1 MCVSGGAESL
11 PDAYTKQLADG
22 GRLVIPIGP
31 PAGQQMFRFTRR
43 GDRFLRQG
51 LGSFGFVP
59 LVEGDVE

>member
-1 MCVSGGAESL
+1 L
-11 PDAYTKQLADG
+11 PDDYTKQLADG
-22 GRLVIPIGP
+22 GRLVIPVGP